1 MKKLLALA
9 AALLLIWLGWLLSHF
24 DRPTPPATDNQTTGI
39 QEAANQN
46 TTPSAPAGQTTAE
59 SSVETVP
66 ASGKGISLGS
76 QQLGAARTLTPA
88 SQRENLSEQTY
99 HLQKEEKKGVQILPG
114 IQVKDGAVQILPGVQ
129 VKSGAV
135 QIEMDKDKDKRLE
148 IERHPDNSNSD
159 YQIMLKQ
166 KF

>member
-1 MKKLLALA
+1 MKKLLALTV
-9 AALLLIWLGWLLSHF
+9 ALLVIWLGWLLTHPG
-24 DRPTPPATDNQTTGI
+24 RPTSPATDNQTSGS
-39 QEAANQN
+39 QEPASQAI
-46 TTPSAPAGQTTAE
+46 PPAVPAGQKAAE
-59 SSVETVP
+59 ASTETVP
-66 ASGKGISLGS
+66 ASGRETNLGS
-76 QQLGAARTLTPA
+76 QQLGATKTLTPA
-88 SQRENLSEQTY
+88 GKQENLSEQTY

-135 QIEMDKDKDKRLE
+135 QIEMDKDKDKQLE